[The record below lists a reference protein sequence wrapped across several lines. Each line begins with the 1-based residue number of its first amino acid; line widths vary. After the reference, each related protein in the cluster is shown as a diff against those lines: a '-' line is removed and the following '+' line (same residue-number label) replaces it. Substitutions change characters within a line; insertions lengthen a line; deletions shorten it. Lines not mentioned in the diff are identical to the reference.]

1 MSNEHDNMVAKIETA
16 LTAMRTAWSAILDA
30 KRAIRS
36 NTTLPTQTI
45 EEMLERL
52 SNGSSR
58 IDNAAIPVTMARI
71 LLERAVDAPKQ
82 QSATVVVPK
91 PVRALTPDSVLKAR
105 EEAYRDSFPV

>member
-30 KRAIRS
+30 KRAVRS

-52 SNGSSR
+52 STGAGR

-71 LLERAVDAPKQ
+71 LLERAVDAPQ
-82 QSATVVVPK
+82 QSATVIVPK